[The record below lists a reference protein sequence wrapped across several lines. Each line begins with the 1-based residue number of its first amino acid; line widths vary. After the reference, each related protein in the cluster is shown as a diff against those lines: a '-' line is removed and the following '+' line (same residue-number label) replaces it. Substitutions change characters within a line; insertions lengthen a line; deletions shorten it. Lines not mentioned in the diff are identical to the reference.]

1 MADHKSKADFNAM
14 SVVELKKYLQERRI
28 SASGYLKTS
37 LVEITS
43 AITSSARGSKFR
55 KGDTTVLDELII
67 HSMLIP
73 NPFFLKAVNNFNA
86 SQPFGFYDILI
97 IWFALLNSSLALR
110 SDLKGLWLLL
120 VPLSNLP
127 VWRSSVRRVLAKAN
141 FLASLFVCFSFARC
155 LPFTIESRHLGMVY
169 IFIPKTKQWY
179 KRMTELTYPFFTSN
193 RRYGIRIHFCWT
205 IFTDKM

>member
-169 IFIPKTKQWY
+169 IFMPKTKQWY